1 MVPTLTNSVSI
12 QEIIKEM
19 KHLLPKRE
27 GEISRFNLKD
37 NLCLDSLDI
46 VEVIVHLEKKYGIEF
61 DGDTM
66 PSVETVGDLARYTQ
80 SLVTEKVKI

>member
-66 PSVETVGDLARYTQ
+66 PSVETVGGLARYTQ